1 MTGPAARLAAALALG
16 AAALTSC
23 SQARPEP
30 LPPPPHR
37 ITVTMDEYSFKHP
50 ATVPS
55 GRVVFE
61 VVNAGRRHHKLALVP
76 LPDDF
81 PPVAEQLKGADRR
94 VVTPLAG
101 VVPQAPGARTTFA
114 VNLDRQ
120 RYGLFCFIVEPDA
133 DHPRLG
139 MASEVRAR

>member
-1 MTGPAARLAAALALG
+1 M
-16 AAALTSC
+16 S
-23 SQARPEP
+23 
-30 LPPPPHR
+30 
-37 ITVTMDEYSFKHP
+37 EYRFEHP

-76 LPDDF
+76 LSDDF
-81 PPVAEQLKGADRR
+81 PPVAEQLKGDNRR

-114 VNLDRQ
+114 VNLGRQ

-139 MASEVRAR
+139 MASEVRSR